1 MFNEIWPLISVVL
14 GIVILL
20 VLIIGFKLNTF
31 ISLII
36 TSMIT
41 ALMLGIPLTK
51 IMETIE
57 KGMGSTLG
65 HIALI
70 FGLGAILGKLLADG
84 GGATRIA
91 DTLIQKFGQKHVQWA
106 MLVAAF
112 IVGIALFFEV
122 GLVLLIPLVFTV
134 AKRANVSVL
143 KLGLPMVTALSVTH
157 GFLPPHPG
165 PVVIAKELKA
175 NVGDVLLYG
184 MIIAI
189 PVTLIAGPIFNKV
202 AQKMIPSAYTRE
214 GDISALGAQ
223 KMIPSAYTREGDIS
237 ALGAQKEFTDQEM
250 PGFGMSLLTAT
261 LPVILMLVS
270 TITQLVT
277 GHDKPTNLFE
287 SIIYMIGT
295 AGTAML
301 IAVLFAIVTMGLMR
315 KRKMNHIMESVTNAI
330 YPIGMMLLI
339 IGGGGTF
346 KQVLIDGGVGNTIAK
361 MFEGTEMSPILLA
374 WIVAA
379 VLRIALGS
387 ATVAAISTTG
397 IVLPLLQSSDV
408 NVALVVLAIGAGSV
422 ILSHVND
429 AGFWM
434 FKEYFG
440 LTVKE
445 TFLTWSLLET
455 IISVSGIIFILFISL
470 FV

>member
-1 MFNEIWPLISVVL
+1 MFAEIWPLISVVL

-20 VLIIGFKLNTF
+20 SLIIFLKLNTF

-36 TSMIT
+36 TSIVT
-41 ALMLGIPLTK
+41 ALLLGMPLDK
-51 IMETIE
+51 IMETVE
-57 KGMGSTLG
+57 KGMGGTLG

-70 FGLGAILGKLLADG
+70 FGLGAILGKLLSDG

-91 DTLIQKFGQKHVQWA
+91 DTLIAKFGQKHVQWA

-134 AKRANVSVL
+134 AKRANVSTL

-175 NVGDVLLYG
+175 NIGHVLLYG
-184 MIIAI
+184 IIISI
-189 PVTLIAGPIFNKV
+189 PVTLIAGPLFNKI
-202 AQKMIPSAYTRE
+202 AQKIIPSAY
-214 GDISALGAQ
+214 G
-223 KMIPSAYTREGDIS
+223 REGDIS
-237 ALGAQKEFTDQEM
+237 ALGAQKEFTEEEM
-250 PGFGMSLLTAT
+250 PGFGISILTAI
-261 LPVILMLVS
+261 LPVILMLIS
-270 TITQLVT
+270 TLVQLIT
-277 GHDKPTNLFE
+277 GHDSPKNAFE
-287 SIIYMIGT
+287 SFIYLIGN

-301 IAVLFAIVTMGLMR
+301 IAVIFTIFTMGVLR
-315 KRKMNHIMESVTNAI
+315 HRKMENIMESVTQAI

-346 KQVLIDGGVGNTIAK
+346 KQVLIDGGVGDTIAK
-361 MFEGTEMSPILLA
+361 MFEGTHMSPILLA

-397 IVLPLLQSSDV
+397 IVMPLLQASDA

>member
-1 MFNEIWPLISVVL
+1 MFGEIWPLISVVL

-20 VLIIGFKLNTF
+20 TLIIFIKINTF

-36 TSMIT
+36 TSIIA
-41 ALMLGIPLTK
+41 ALLLGMPLNK
-51 IMETIE
+51 IMETVE

-65 HIALI
+65 HIVLI

-91 DTLIQKFGQKHVQWA
+91 DTLIAKFGKKHVQWA

-134 AKRANVSVL
+134 AKRANVSIL

-165 PVVIAKELKA
+165 PVVIAKELKT
-175 NVGDVLLYG
+175 NIGKVLLYG

-189 PVTLIAGPIFNKV
+189 PVTLIVGPFFNKF
-202 AQKMIPSAYTRE
+202 AQRIAPSAYTRE
-214 GDISALGAQ
+214 GDISSLG
-223 KMIPSAYTREGDIS
+223 T
-237 ALGAQKEFTDQEM
+237 QKEFKEEDM
-250 PGFGMSLLTAT
+250 PSFGLSLLTAI
-261 LPVILMLVS
+261 LPVILMLIS
-270 TITQLVT
+270 TLVQLIT
-277 GHDKPTNLFE
+277 GHEKAKSWFE
-287 SIIYMIGT
+287 QIIYLIGP

-301 IAVLFAIVTMGLMR
+301 IAVVFAIFSMGVMR
-315 KRKMNHIMESVTNAI
+315 RRKMEYIMESVTNAI

-339 IGGGGTF
+339 IGSGGTF
-346 KQVLIDGGVGNTIAK
+346 KQVLIDGGVGDTIAK
-361 MFEGTEMSPILLA
+361 MFEGSNMSPILLA

-387 ATVAAISTTG
+387 ATVAAVSTTG
-397 IVLPLLQSSDV
+397 IVLPLMQHSDA

-434 FKEYFG
+434 FREYFG

-445 TFLTWSLLET
+445 TLLTWSLLET

>member
-1 MFNEIWPLISVVL
+1 MGTIWTLASVVI
-14 GIVILL
+14 GIVLL
-20 VLIIGFKLNTF
+20 LTLIIFLKLNTF

-36 TSMIT
+36 TSIVT
-41 ALMLGIPLTK
+41 AILLGMPLNK
-51 IMETIE
+51 VMETIE
-57 KGMGSTLG
+57 AGMGGTLG

-84 GGATRIA
+84 GGANRIA
-91 DTLIQKFGQKHVQWA
+91 DTLIDKFGPKHVQWA
-106 MLVAAF
+106 MLIAAF

-122 GLVLLIPLVFTV
+122 GLVLLIPLVFTI
-134 AKRANVSVL
+134 AKRAKVSPL

-175 NVGDVLLYG
+175 NIGHVLLYG
-184 MIIAI
+184 IIIAI
-189 PVTLIAGPIFNKV
+189 PVTLIAGPIFNKF
-202 AQKMIPSAYTRE
+202 AQKLIPSAYTRE
-214 GDISALGAQ
+214 GDISALG
-223 KMIPSAYTREGDIS
+223 S
-237 ALGAQKEFTDQEM
+237 QKEFKASEM
-250 PGFGMSLLTAT
+250 PSFGLSILTAV
-261 LPVILMLVS
+261 LPVILMLLS
-270 TITQLVT
+270 TVVQLVT
-277 GHDKPTNLFE
+277 GHETAKNLFE
-287 SIIYMIGT
+287 QIIYFIGT

-301 IAVLFAIVTMGLMR
+301 ISVIFAIFSMGLHR
-315 KRKMNHIMESVTNAI
+315 ERKMDDIMKSVTNAI
-330 YPIGMMLLI
+330 YPIGMMILI

-361 MFEGTEMSPILLA
+361 LFEGSTMSPILLA

-397 IVLPLLQSSDV
+397 IILPLLQHSDA